1 VKVLADP
8 EVVEFIR
15 DRGGYLFVWID
26 RLAFSQYVTYV
37 EASTQSPGADHE
49 FRRLSG
55 GGFELLIDAG
65 GADLPDELHLDIKGW
80 PTKRV
85 RAYWNGQNYL
95 HDHPAPPGSAHA
107 D

>member
-1 VKVLADP
+1 MKVLANP
-8 EVVEFIR
+8 EVVEFVR

-26 RLAFSQYVTYV
+26 RLASSRNVTYV

-49 FRRLSG
+49 FRHLSG

-65 GADLPDELHLDIKGW
+65 GADLPDELHLDVKGW

-95 HDHPAPPGSAHA
+95 HDRPVPQGEAPY
-107 D
+107 

>member
-1 VKVLADP
+1 VKVVANP
-8 EVVEFIR
+8 EVVEFVR
-15 DRGGYLFVWID
+15 DRGGCLFVWTD
-26 RLAFSQYVTYV
+26 RLASSQNVTYV

-65 GADLPDELHLDIKGW
+65 GADLPNELYLDVKGW
-80 PTKRV
+80 PRKRV

-95 HDHPAPPGSAHA
+95 HDRPLPQ